1 MLAAGYRDF
10 LLYSTSH
17 STLLVVMRGMWAA
30 EKALHR
36 EICAMMADVREMER
50 ATIQ

>member
-1 MLAAGYRDF
+1 MLADGYRDF
-10 LLYSTSH
+10 LHYSVSH

-36 EICAMMADVREMER
+36 EICAMMVDVRAAER